1 LEALLLVVC
10 AVVLTAGC
18 GEGKSGP
25 ISEEEIWSDEV
36 TTDEATQPVEFAE
49 RGEDTSYGLPRTGEP
64 GIAELIAI
72 FNEELS
78 SSVGYAFAESVFD
91 RGDPPLQECRIGSA
105 RSTDRL
111 PITVEGVVTYH
122 PRKFFKVE
130 VCSADEDERNWG
142 AFTIEDDTGGVLVLR
157 LGRTN
162 NFSFGDRVR
171 LTVYGV
177 MLTFSQQADTRA
189 VLSYDLEKISE
200 DSPEQD
206 EPVLFERTSDS
217 FGSDDVTEVRRIE
230 GYVAQPPTNRNFNE
244 MLVADIPVPDANEPF
259 PADPTRDQSDCV
271 LGCENTCRGAGCNI
285 GAICTET
292 CESLCVNNGFVLPS
306 DPEVPGACWSSNVD
320 IDLGRRGF
328 TVPEGAFIRATGP
341 IVNNFSRQLL
351 IYTPDQVEILSPP
364 EE

>member
-1 LEALLLVVC
+1 M
-10 AVVLTAGC
+10 
-18 GEGKSGP
+18 
-25 ISEEEIWSDEV
+25 
-36 TTDEATQPVEFAE
+36 
-49 RGEDTSYGLPRTGEP
+49 GEP

-91 RGDPPLQECRIGSA
+91 RGDPPLQECRTAGAIP
-105 RSTDRL
+105 TDRL
-111 PITVEGVVTYH
+111 PVTVEGVVTYH

-130 VCSADEDERNWG
+130 VCSGDEDERNWG

-171 LTVYGV
+171 LTVYGI
-177 MLTFSQQADTRA
+177 MRTFSQEPDTRA

-200 DSPEQD
+200 DSAEQD
-206 EPVLFERTSDS
+206 EPVLFETTADS
-217 FGSDDVTEVRRIE
+217 FGREDVTVVRRVE
-230 GYVAQPPTNRNFNE
+230 GYVVQPPTNRNFNE
-244 MLVADIPVPDANEPF
+244 MLLANVPVSDANDRF
-259 PADPTRDQSDCV
+259 PADPTREQSDCV
-271 LGCENTCRGAGCNI
+271 LACENRCRTAGCSL

-292 CESLCVNNGFVLPS
+292 CESICVSSDYVLPDEPDLPS
-306 DPEVPGACWSSNVD
+306 ACWSSNID

-328 TVPEGAFIRATGP
+328 TVPRGAFIRATGP